1 MQPDRFVHGVDPLV
15 DIVGKSGRVDV
26 VDPRVDI
33 VDPLVWTGQ
42 PAGMGGSTLS
52 THWYGPADFGDPRAD
67 LSDQ

>member
-15 DIVGKSGRVDV
+15 DIVGKSGRVD
-26 VDPRVDI
+26 I
-33 VDPLVWTGQ
+33 VDPWVWTGQ

-52 THWYGPADFGDPRAD
+52 THWYGRADFVDPRAD